1 MLKFAITVYPKYTCA
16 TCFTTLNSV
25 IQSYYFIVPTEYN
38 LHLYVDCV
46 MQVYDVWWFI
56 NHIHVCRLFLHI
68 LMCKDD
74 SFCSNRETLL
84 YFCII
89 RPKNLSLLNL
99 IEMVVN
105 GNNGLVITYNH
116 NNGNPSI
123 IRFLQAE

>member
-1 MLKFAITVYPKYTCA
+1 
-16 TCFTTLNSV
+16 
-25 IQSYYFIVPTEYN
+25 
-38 LHLYVDCV
+38 
-46 MQVYDVWWFI
+46 
-56 NHIHVCRLFLHI
+56 
-68 LMCKDD
+68 MCKDD

-84 YFCII
+84 YFCI

-123 IRFLQAE
+123 TYPLFTSRVSRY